1 MPNAFVL
8 NESVMADSLPA
19 FRPRSSVGYTQSPAT
34 TPATPLFDGV
44 GNPLEKRVG
53 KGQPD
58 RLLQSVINAWPNL
71 KPDVRK
77 MIAGV
82 AVMAGKQRK

>member
-1 MPNAFVL
+1 M
-8 NESVMADSLPA
+8 
-19 FRPRSSVGYTQSPAT
+19 
-34 TPATPLFDGV
+34 
-44 GNPLEKRVG
+44 NPPF
-53 KGQPD
+53 QPD

-82 AVMAGKQRK
+82 AVMAARKK